1 MEKGRVKLFAEVND
15 QEIRY
20 AAFELADNSN
30 YNLLIKKIS
39 KNHGIKNGAVV
50 DLNIATE
57 TISKDLKGKAEFY
70 VKIRKS
76 SSAYETV

>member
-30 YNLLIKKIS
+30 YNLSQAVDKIETSFDCIDNSIKDI
-39 KNHGIKNGAVV
+39 IKF
-50 DLNIATE
+50 IQ
-57 TISKDLKGKAEFY
+57 
-70 VKIRKS
+70 S
-76 SSAYETV
+76 SSRGLI

>member
-30 YNLLIKKIS
+30 YNLLIKKTS
-39 KNHGIKNGAVV
+39 KN
-50 DLNIATE
+50 
-57 TISKDLKGKAEFY
+57 Y
-70 VKIRKS
+70 V
-76 SSAYETV
+76 